1 MPTLH
6 FTRPK
11 ESLHSLAQ
19 RYGVTGSIVS
29 QLAQHHCCHV
39 DKALPLDEMV
49 VLPHSEAEIRSREY
63 QSLLEWRRHL
73 RSDMRQTL
81 SQYVNNHG
89 SEAFQSVGQWW
100 ANQSPYNDE
109 TKALFEGLLSAR
121 HLRNQEMQKA
131 IKQYNKALLNYRNVT
146 SYNRFSSQ
154 KEVIDAFKQVNEHF
168 QSDIRQLKTRHR
180 KPHRNPL
187 HNPERAMNIA
197 ADSRRGIQL
206 NSLAEVQHLQ
216 RIIKNT
222 DFSIRGLMILDL
234 GLAGNKIH
242 NTYQMGGNAT
252 LKAFEE
258 LGGIILGSLV
268 ASAMSALPILIPGI
282 GIFILAGA
290 IAVGALVGASKGK
303 QIGAWLY
310 EYTHNNNS
318 IEVKSRIPRLSEN
331 LLSTL

>member
-19 RYGVTGSIVS
+19 RYGVKGSIIP

-49 VLPHSEAEIRSREY
+49 VLPHSESEIRSREY
-63 QSLLEWRRHL
+63 QSLLEWKRHL
-73 RSDMRQTL
+73 RPDMRQTL

-89 SEAFQSVGQWW
+89 SEAFQSAGQWW

-109 TKALFEGLLSAR
+109 TKAMFEGLLSAR

-131 IKQYNKALLNYRNVT
+131 IKQYNKALLNYRNVN
-146 SYNRFSSQ
+146 SYNRFSAQ
-154 KEVIDAFKQVNEHF
+154 KEVIDAFKQVNKHF

-187 HNPERAMNIA
+187 HNLERAMNIA
-197 ADSRRGIQL
+197 ADSRRAIQL

-258 LGGIILGSLV
+258 LGSIIGGVISGLMISNALV
-268 ASAMSALPILIPGI
+268 LIPGV
-282 GIFILAGA
+282 GILLAAGLFV
-290 IAVGALVGASKGK
+290 VGALVGSYYGKKLGSK
-303 QIGAWLY
+303 LY
-310 EYTHNNNS
+310 NISSENNNNTQT
-318 IEVKSRIPRLSEN
+318 RIFSGFSSN
-331 LLSTL
+331 AY